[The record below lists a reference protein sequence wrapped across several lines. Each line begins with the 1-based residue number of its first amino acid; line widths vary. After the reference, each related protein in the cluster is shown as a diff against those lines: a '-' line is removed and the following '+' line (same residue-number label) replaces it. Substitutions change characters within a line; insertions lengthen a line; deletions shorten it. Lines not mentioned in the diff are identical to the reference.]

1 MRFGEFAYPE
11 ALWLIVL
18 VPILAAIGWARRDR
32 GAVRLSSLSMVAP
45 LRSSWRVYLA
55 WLPTAVR
62 LVALVLAIVAV
73 ARPRSSMGETRM
85 STEGI
90 AIVVV
95 IDRSASMTAPMSFAG
110 RQMTRF
116 EVVKR
121 VFEEFVTGNDAGL
134 KGRAG
139 DMVGVV
145 AFAGFADTLGP
156 LARGHEALL
165 NIVRQATPAP
175 PAEPEGGTAIGDA
188 LALAVARLVKAEEQ
202 LLEINDRSELPPEFV
217 IRSKV
222 IVLLTDGENNRGQ
235 TMPLEAAEFA
245 SEQGIKIYTI
255 GIGGRGGSVLI
266 PGQGGI
272 GRLQIRDTV
281 DETTLTAVAETT
293 GGKFWNARDAE
304 SLRAIYAE
312 LDALEQTEI
321 ETLEITSFEEHFQP
335 WLMGAVV
342 LVLIELVLRS
352 MVFRRA
358 A

>member
-1 MRFGEFAYPE
+1 MTIAEFAHPE
-11 ALWLIVL
+11 AFWLLLL
-18 VPILAAIGWARRDR
+18 VPVLAAIAWAGRRR
-32 GAVRLSSLSMVAP
+32 GAVRFSSLKMLSSVRP
-45 LRSSWRVYLA
+45 SWRVLIA
-55 WLPTAVR
+55 WVPTALR

-73 ARPRSSMGETRM
+73 AQPRTSMGQTRM

-90 AIVVV
+90 AIIVV

-110 RQMTRF
+110 REMTRF

-121 VFEEFVTGNDAGL
+121 VFEEFVTGNDGGL

-156 LARGHEALL
+156 LARSHDALI

-202 LLEINDRSELPPEFV
+202 LIDLNERTDLPPEFT
-217 IRSKV
+217 IKSKV

-235 TMPLEAAEFA
+235 TPPLEAAEFA
-245 SEQGIKIYTI
+245 AEQGIKIYTV
-255 GIGGRGGSVLI
+255 GIGGEGGSVSI
-266 PGQGGI
+266 PTQYGG
-272 GRLQIRDTV
+272 RVRIRDTV
-281 DETTLTAVAETT
+281 DEITLTAVAERT
-293 GGKFWNARDAE
+293 GGKYWNARDAE

-312 LDALEQTEI
+312 LDTLEQTEI
-321 ETLEITSFEEHFQP
+321 ESVELTTYEEHFQP
-335 WLMGAVV
+335 WLMAAVA
-342 LVLIELVLRS
+342 LVLLELILRS
-352 MVFRRA
+352 MVLRRA